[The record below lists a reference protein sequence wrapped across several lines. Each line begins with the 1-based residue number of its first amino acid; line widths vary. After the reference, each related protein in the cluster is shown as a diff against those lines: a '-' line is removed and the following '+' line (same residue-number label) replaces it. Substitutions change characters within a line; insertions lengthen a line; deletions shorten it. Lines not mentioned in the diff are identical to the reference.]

1 MLLRD
6 DVKIEETFPVV
17 QWLLEQ
23 QNTKGG
29 ILKIDKTM

>member
-1 MLLRD
+1 MVLRE

-29 ILKIDKTM
+29 RSDSLTP